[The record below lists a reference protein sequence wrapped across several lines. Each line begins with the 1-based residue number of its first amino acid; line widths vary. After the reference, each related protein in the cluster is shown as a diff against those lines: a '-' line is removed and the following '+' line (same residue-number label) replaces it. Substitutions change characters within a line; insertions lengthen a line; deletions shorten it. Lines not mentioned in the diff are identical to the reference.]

1 MAPKSDPLKL
11 AQTLLANAE
20 RIVFFTGAGM
30 SAESGIPT
38 FRDGLTGL
46 WERFD
51 PEQLATP
58 QGFLH
63 DPPLVWGWYEWRR
76 MRALRALPNAGHFA
90 IAEFAARRRS
100 SNPEVA
106 IDVVT
111 QNVDNLHERAGSM
124 GVTHLHGSLF
134 AHRCF
139 RCAAPVRGED
149 IAETPDEPDGGRRLD
164 PPRCRYCGDLI
175 RPGVVWFGEAPPKAS
190 FDHATA
196 LIDECDLLI
205 VVGTSGAVQ
214 PAAGLVSDAIAMN
227 KAVIILDPAVA
238 ACNTRLCICAALRH
252 QPCQGCLLRRQMR
265 RSLHRHVN
273 RSRRRTRRRTMFFE
287 PRMQQYCER
296 ARDQNVP

>member
-38 FRDGLTGL
+38 FRDALTGL
-46 WERFD
+46 WKRFD

-175 RPGVVWFGEAPPKAS
+175 RPGVVWFGEALPKAS

-238 ACNTRLCICAALRH
+238 AWQHAVVHLCSTAASALPRLLAA
-252 QPCQGCLLRRQMR
+252 PTDA
-265 RSLHRHVN
+265 SK
-273 RSRRRTRRRTMFFE
+273 
-287 PRMQQYCER
+287 PAP
-296 ARDQNVP
+296 ARKPI

>member
-1 MAPKSDPLKL
+1 MLQTSPIFVAVNGEIGNRHPLLERNVAPNSDPLKV
-11 AQTLLANAE
+11 AQTLLADAQ
-20 RIVFFTGAGM
+20 RIVFFTDAGM

-38 FRDGLTGL
+38 FRDALIGL

-76 MRALRALPNAGHFA
+76 MRALQALPNAGHFA
-90 IAEFAARRRS
+90 IAAFAARRRS
-100 SNPEVA
+100 SNPEAAV
-106 IDVVT
+106 DVVT

-124 GVTHLHGSLF
+124 AVTHLHGSLF
-134 AHRCF
+134 AYRCF

-149 IAETPDEPDGGRRLD
+149 IAETPDEPEGGRRLD
-164 PPRCRYCGDLI
+164 PPRCRHCGDLI
-175 RPGVVWFGEAPPKAS
+175 RPGVVWFGEALPKAS

-227 KAVIILDPAVA
+227 KAVIIVDPGASAWQQGVVHFCDA
-238 ACNTRLCICAALRH
+238 AALAL
-252 QPCQGCLLRRQMR
+252 PMLLA
-265 RSLHRHVN
+265 
-273 RSRRRTRRRTMFFE
+273 E
-287 PRMQQYCER
+287 P
-296 ARDQNVP
+296 ADATAFASKKKHH